1 MEAQQLVKWGLSNAI
16 FILTLNKRRWR
27 LVELKGGQIERKYT
41 EEAVERHCMET
52 VWECYETETD
62 GQKYNS
68 LYQETPQKKGNGI
81 CQTERRVFVGA
92 RSLDLDIT

>member
-1 MEAQQLVKWGLSNAI
+1 
-16 FILTLNKRRWR
+16 
-27 LVELKGGQIERKYT
+27 
-41 EEAVERHCMET
+41 MET